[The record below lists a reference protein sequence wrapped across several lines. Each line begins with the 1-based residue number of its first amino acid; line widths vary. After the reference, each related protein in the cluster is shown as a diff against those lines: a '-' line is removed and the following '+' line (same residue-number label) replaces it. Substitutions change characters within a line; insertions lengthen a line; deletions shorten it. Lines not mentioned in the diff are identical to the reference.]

1 MQMGDEKFG
10 LNILIVDDEA
20 NIRKT
25 LSYCLDADGH
35 RVSSVSNDT
44 DALDAVTRQRFDLA
58 LVDLRLGEE
67 DGMDLIPVLLAES
80 PWTKIIVITAHASV
94 ETAVEAMKNGAV
106 DYIAKPFTPDQVRLI
121 TRRIGKIC
129 ELETQIAALKE
140 DVSRSGPED
149 RLQSRS
155 HAMQQVIDTAKK
167 AAASKANRSAAGG
180 KRDRKIGV
188 CQGDS

>member
-1 MQMGDEKFG
+1 
-10 LNILIVDDEA
+10 
-20 NIRKT
+20 
-25 LSYCLDADGH
+25 
-35 RVSSVSNDT
+35 
-44 DALDAVTRQRFDLA
+44 
-58 LVDLRLGEE
+58 
-67 DGMDLIPVLLAES
+67 
-80 PWTKIIVITAHASV
+80 
-94 ETAVEAMKNGAV
+94 VEAMKNGAV